1 MKDLVRVFVENPKAR
16 ALVVLL
22 LVVPLSIYL
31 GTSTV
36 RRSLLYDFE
45 VFAPSLV
52 LGVAVG
58 LWTWSWK
65 WFGYAIA
72 IGVALTSL
80 TQSLMYLLW
89 R

>member
-1 MKDLVRVFVENPKAR
+1 MKDLARVFVENPKAR

-22 LVVPLSIYL
+22 LVIPLSIYL

-36 RRSLLYDFE
+36 RRGLLYYFE

-52 LGVAVG
+52 LGAAVG
-58 LWTWSWK
+58 LWTWSSK
-65 WFGYAIA
+65 LFGYALV